1 MGTGGLSI
9 TVGVAACAA
18 WSVALAAN
26 DIRVRRLPDPLT
38 VPPALVAVVAC
49 GWHPAWCWGLIW
61 PVLYL
66 VYGDGI
72 GGGDVKLAIS
82 LGVACAAAGGL
93 VSTIAAVGV
102 AGAMTAVAALCTG
115 RRSLPHGPSM
125 LCAAW
130 MVVVCWGMYS
140 GV

>member
-1 MGTGGLSI
+1 MGIGGLLI
-9 TVGVAACAA
+9 AIGVAAVAA
-18 WSVALAAN
+18 WSVALAAT
-26 DIRVRRLPDPLT
+26 DVRVRRLPDPLT
-38 VPPALVAVVAC
+38 VPPALVAVAAC
-49 GWHPAWCWGLIW
+49 GWQPAWCWGLVW

-66 VYGDGI
+66 VSGNGI
-72 GGGDVKLAIS
+72 GGGDVKLAVP

-93 VSTIAAVGV
+93 VGTIGAMGL

-115 RRSLPHGPSM
+115 RRSVPHGPSM

-130 MVVVCWGMYS
+130 TVVVLWGMYS